1 MKESFSFEDN
11 LNEEQQQT
19 VEFFKTYIDDIDGQ
33 FKCYI
38 LNSTRIFN
46 IPKYPIVLL
55 TSSQ

>member
-46 IPKYPIVLL
+46 IPK
-55 TSSQ
+55 